1 MAKVFKLTSEETQEL
16 LVMLPR
22 KLRRYADL
30 YEAWEEGDFMYE
42 AETPKQARQA
52 VSCFLNL
59 IKRRG
64 DNSIVFQR
72 GLSVVVKKRYWE
84 DATGSGFE

>member
-1 MAKVFKLTSEETQEL
+1 MVRTFKLTSEETQEL

-30 YEAWEEGDFMYE
+30 YDAWDEGDYMYE
-42 AETPKQARQA
+42 AETPVQARQA

-59 IKRRG
+59 IKRRT
-64 DNSIVFQR
+64 DWSRVFQR
-72 GLSVVVKKRYWE
+72 GLLVVVKKRLAKY
-84 DATGSGFE
+84 